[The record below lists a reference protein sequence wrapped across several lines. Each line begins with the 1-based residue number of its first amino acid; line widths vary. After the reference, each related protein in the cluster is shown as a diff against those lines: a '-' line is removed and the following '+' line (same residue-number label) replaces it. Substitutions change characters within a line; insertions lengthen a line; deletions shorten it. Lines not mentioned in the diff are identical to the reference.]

1 MKKADSDYRAF
12 LDILK
17 EELIPAG
24 GCTEPIAIAYT
35 AAVARKT
42 LGCRPEHM
50 DVYASGNLIKNAKGV
65 YIPNGGE
72 LRGVDAA
79 AILGALGGNADRMLE
94 VLLDLPDGVLDE
106 TQALM
111 QQNYCKV
118 HVIQGSEALHLI
130 VNVQADGQTAEVEL
144 KNAHTHIVR
153 IEKNGE
159 SVFRAEEDGTQDGFT
174 DHSCLTVEKIV
185 DFANTCDLADI
196 EPTLQKQIDCNMQ
209 IAEEGLNNR
218 WGVNV
223 GKLYYENGKLL
234 QAYAAAASDA
244 RMSGC
249 NLPVV
254 IVSGSGN
261 QGATASLPVI
271 VYAEKHGCSRE
282 QMLRALALSDL
293 IAINSGSGN
302 QGITVSVPVIEYAKA
317 LACPKERLYRALVLS
332 NLIAIHEKT
341 GIGRLSAYCGAVCAA
356 TGAGCAMTYL
366 DGGTLEQIDQT
377 ITNSIATSSG
387 MVCDGAKPSC
397 AAKIATSLESAIMAH
412 DLAMANRAFQS
423 GEGIVMDNVEQTI
436 DAVGCVASQGMHIT
450 DQVILNLMTQQKGAR
465 A

>member
-72 LRGVDAA
+72 LRGMDAA

-293 IAINSGSGN
+293 IAIHLKS
-302 QGITVSVPVIEYAKA
+302 
-317 LACPKERLYRALVLS
+317 
-332 NLIAIHEKT
+332 

-412 DLAMANRAFQS
+412 DLAMENRAFQS

-450 DQVILNLMTQQKGAR
+450 DQVILNLMTQQKGVR

>member
-130 VNVQADGQTAEVEL
+130 VNVQADGQTSEVEL

-271 VYAEKHGCSRE
+271 VYAENHGCSRE

-293 IAINSGSGN
+293 IAIHLKS
-302 QGITVSVPVIEYAKA
+302 
-317 LACPKERLYRALVLS
+317 
-332 NLIAIHEKT
+332 

>member
-271 VYAEKHGCSRE
+271 VYAQKHGCSRE

-293 IAINSGSGN
+293 IAIHLKS
-302 QGITVSVPVIEYAKA
+302 
-317 LACPKERLYRALVLS
+317 
-332 NLIAIHEKT
+332 

-436 DAVGCVASQGMHIT
+436 DAVGCVASKGMHIT

>member
-1 MKKADSDYRAF
+1 MKKADSDYRTF

-271 VYAEKHGCSRE
+271 IYAQKHNIGRE
-282 QMLRALALSDL
+282 QLLRALALSDL
-293 IAINSGSGN
+293 IAIHLKS
-302 QGITVSVPVIEYAKA
+302 
-317 LACPKERLYRALVLS
+317 
-332 NLIAIHEKT
+332 

-412 DLAMANRAFQS
+412 DLAMANRTFQS

>member
-130 VNVQADGQTAEVEL
+130 VNVQAGGQTAEVEL

-293 IAINSGSGN
+293 IAIHLKS
-302 QGITVSVPVIEYAKA
+302 
-317 LACPKERLYRALVLS
+317 
-332 NLIAIHEKT
+332 

-387 MVCDGAKPSC
+387 MVCDGEKPSC

>member
-293 IAINSGSGN
+293 IAIHLKS
-302 QGITVSVPVIEYAKA
+302 
-317 LACPKERLYRALVLS
+317 
-332 NLIAIHEKT
+332 

-423 GEGIVMDNVEQTI
+423 GEGIVMENVEQTI

-450 DQVILNLMTQQKGAR
+450 DQVILNLMTQQKGVR

>member
-12 LDILK
+12 LGILK

-293 IAINSGSGN
+293 IAIHLKS
-302 QGITVSVPVIEYAKA
+302 
-317 LACPKERLYRALVLS
+317 
-332 NLIAIHEKT
+332 

>member
-153 IEKNGE
+153 IEKNGK

-293 IAINSGSGN
+293 IAIHLKS
-302 QGITVSVPVIEYAKA
+302 
-317 LACPKERLYRALVLS
+317 
-332 NLIAIHEKT
+332 

>member
-271 VYAEKHGCSRE
+271 IYAQKHNIGRE
-282 QMLRALALSDL
+282 QLLRALALSDL
-293 IAINSGSGN
+293 IAIHLKS
-302 QGITVSVPVIEYAKA
+302 
-317 LACPKERLYRALVLS
+317 
-332 NLIAIHEKT
+332 

-412 DLAMANRAFQS
+412 DLAMANRTFQS

-450 DQVILNLMTQQKGAR
+450 DQVILNLMTQQKGVR

>member
-1 MKKADSDYRAF
+1 MKKADSDYRTF

-209 IAEEGLNNR
+209 IAKEGLNNR

-293 IAINSGSGN
+293 IAIHLKS
-302 QGITVSVPVIEYAKA
+302 
-317 LACPKERLYRALVLS
+317 
-332 NLIAIHEKT
+332 

-366 DGGTLEQIDQT
+366 DGGTLDQIDQT

>member
-293 IAINSGSGN
+293 S
-302 QGITVSVPVIEYAKA
+302 
-317 LACPKERLYRALVLS
+317 
-332 NLIAIHEKT
+332 AIHLKS

>member
-130 VNVQADGQTAEVEL
+130 VNVQAGGQTAEVEL

-282 QMLRALALSDL
+282 QLLRALALSDL
-293 IAINSGSGN
+293 IAIHLKS
-302 QGITVSVPVIEYAKA
+302 
-317 LACPKERLYRALVLS
+317 
-332 NLIAIHEKT
+332 

-450 DQVILNLMTQQKGAR
+450 DQVILNLMTQQKGVR

>member
-79 AILGALGGNADRMLE
+79 AILGALGGNAARMLE

-293 IAINSGSGN
+293 IAIHLKS
-302 QGITVSVPVIEYAKA
+302 
-317 LACPKERLYRALVLS
+317 
-332 NLIAIHEKT
+332 
-341 GIGRLSAYCGAVCAA
+341 GIGRLSAFCGAVCAA

>member
-106 TQALM
+106 TQARM

-130 VNVQADGQTAEVEL
+130 VNVQAGGQTAEVEL

-271 VYAEKHGCSRE
+271 IYAQKHNIGRE
-282 QMLRALALSDL
+282 QLLRALALSDL
-293 IAINSGSGN
+293 IAIHLKS
-302 QGITVSVPVIEYAKA
+302 
-317 LACPKERLYRALVLS
+317 
-332 NLIAIHEKT
+332 

>member
-118 HVIQGSEALHLI
+118 HVIQGSEALHLV

-293 IAINSGSGN
+293 IAIHLKS
-302 QGITVSVPVIEYAKA
+302 
-317 LACPKERLYRALVLS
+317 
-332 NLIAIHEKT
+332 

-450 DQVILNLMTQQKGAR
+450 DQVILNLMTQQKGVR

>member
-271 VYAEKHGCSRE
+271 IYAQKHNIGRE
-282 QMLRALALSDL
+282 QLLRALALSDL
-293 IAINSGSGN
+293 IAIHLKS
-302 QGITVSVPVIEYAKA
+302 
-317 LACPKERLYRALVLS
+317 
-332 NLIAIHEKT
+332 

-412 DLAMANRAFQS
+412 DLAMANRTFQS

-450 DQVILNLMTQQKGAR
+450 DQVILTLMTQQKGAR

>member
-293 IAINSGSGN
+293 IAIHLKS
-302 QGITVSVPVIEYAKA
+302 
-317 LACPKERLYRALVLS
+317 
-332 NLIAIHEKT
+332 

-436 DAVGCVASQGMHIT
+436 YAVGCVASQGMHIT
-450 DQVILNLMTQQKGAR
+450 DQVILNLMTQQKGVR

>member
-185 DFANTCDLADI
+185 DFVNTCDLADI

-244 RMSGC
+244 RLSGC

-293 IAINSGSGN
+293 IAIHLKS
-302 QGITVSVPVIEYAKA
+302 
-317 LACPKERLYRALVLS
+317 
-332 NLIAIHEKT
+332 

-450 DQVILNLMTQQKGAR
+450 DQVILNLMTQQKGVR

>member
-35 AAVARKT
+35 AAVACKT

-271 VYAEKHGCSRE
+271 IYAQKHNIGRE
-282 QMLRALALSDL
+282 QLLRALALSDL
-293 IAINSGSGN
+293 IAIHLKS
-302 QGITVSVPVIEYAKA
+302 
-317 LACPKERLYRALVLS
+317 
-332 NLIAIHEKT
+332 

-412 DLAMANRAFQS
+412 DLAMANRTFQS

>member
-159 SVFRAEEDGTQDGFT
+159 RVFRAEEDGTQDGFT

-185 DFANTCDLADI
+185 DFANTCDLVDI

-293 IAINSGSGN
+293 IAIHLKS
-302 QGITVSVPVIEYAKA
+302 
-317 LACPKERLYRALVLS
+317 
-332 NLIAIHEKT
+332 